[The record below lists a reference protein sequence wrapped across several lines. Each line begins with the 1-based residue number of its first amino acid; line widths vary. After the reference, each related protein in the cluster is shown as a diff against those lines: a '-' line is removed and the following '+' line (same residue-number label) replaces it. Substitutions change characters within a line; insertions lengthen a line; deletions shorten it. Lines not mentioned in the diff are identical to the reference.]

1 MNGESEASDWTRP
14 LSLTGNAVA
23 PAMKTIP
30 FRTDI
35 YLNNSI
41 KVNFRKFRFHFYLLN
56 VSSFYVQLLYI
67 PSLPPSVCFPSY
79 FPHFLLH
86 WGNKQERAEQLTA
99 SPSSSSSQASWQQ
112 KMNEKKKAFKIL
124 KEALSQAQ
132 NHMPQWHDKRHAA
145 GTRLSNP
152 HDWLCVQAR
161 QCHFPLHK
169 VCYRKQN

>member
-1 MNGESEASDWTRP
+1 MQSDFFLVAWWMRTRAQENSMNGESEAADWTRP
-14 LSLTGNAVA
+14 PSLSGNAVA

-112 KMNEKKKAFKIL
+112 KMNEKKKLSKSL
-124 KEALSQAQ
+124 KKPFPKPRITCPSGMTRGMQQAL
-132 NHMPQWHDKRHAA
+132 
-145 GTRLSNP
+145 G
-152 HDWLCVQAR
+152 
-161 QCHFPLHK
+161 
-169 VCYRKQN
+169 